1 MASHIFSILCK
12 NEPGV
17 MMRITQAFTRRQVNM
32 DSITV
37 GLEPTGNARIITL
50 FEADERMAGFLKQV
64 LRRLTQVIGVEVLRE
79 QTSIVREI
87 ALLKTKSLEG
97 EKKEKTLRKIDEIG
111 GSILEV
117 KGDAVIAEIHGDH
130 ERIENI
136 IQDLGSEVLKEV
148 ARSGQV
154 YVSRKFD

>member
-1 MASHIFSILCK
+1 MATHIFSVLCK

-37 GLEPTGNARIITL
+37 GIEPTGNARIITL
-50 FEADERMAGFLKQV
+50 FEADERMADFLQKV
-64 LRRLTQVIGVEVLRE
+64 LERLTQVIEVEALRE

-87 ALLKTKSLEG
+87 ALLKTKPLEG
-97 EKKEKTLRKIDEIG
+97 EEKEKTLYRIEEIG
-111 GSILEV
+111 GRILEV
-117 KGDAVIAEIHGDH
+117 KGDAIIAEIYGDH
-130 ERIENI
+130 ERIENV
-136 IQDLGSEVLKEV
+136 IQDLGPDVLKEV

-154 YVSRKFD
+154 YVSKKFD